1 MGNVIES
8 VKVINNAAR
17 TLLAISLLGILGGG
31 GAWTYWVLTEQ
42 QRKNSVAERELLDLQ
57 DRLGQVT
64 HSLQE
69 SETKRVALEKE
80 IAEKIIE
87 IEKLNTS
94 MQLLK
99 VNQRLARLEVLGVEK
114 VGDAEQVKS
123 KVRFV
128 ELSPGGEPLS
138 DGKVFEFDGDVIY
151 IDNWVVQFDDK
162 FVEAADIEKG
172 TSLCLFRRIFSESQ
186 APEKGFSLDEVG
198 MRPQAYSRGGEM
210 TDFEKAIWTQF
221 WDIANDPDKAAS
233 MGIRAANGEAVSV
246 KVRAGASYNIRLRAS
261 GGLTIEPIGDSASG
275 S

>member
-8 VKVINNAAR
+8 VKVINSAAR
-17 TLLAISLLGILGGG
+17 TLLAIALFGVIGGG

-42 QRKNSVAERELLDLQ
+42 QRKNEIAERELLDLQ

-69 SETKRVALEKE
+69 SETKRVALEKD

-87 IEKLNTS
+87 IERLNTS

-99 VNQRLARLEVLGVEK
+99 VEQRLARLEVLAVEK
-114 VGDAEQVKS
+114 VGDTDQVKS

-128 ELSPGGEPLS
+128 ELSPGGEPIS
-138 DGKVFEFDGDVIY
+138 EGKVFDFDGDVIY
-151 IDNWVVQFDDK
+151 IDNWVVQFEDK

-186 APEKGFSLDEVG
+186 SPEKGFSLDEVG

-210 TDFEKAIWTQF
+210 TDFEKTIWTQF

-246 KVRAGASYNIRLRAS
+246 KVRPGVSYNVRLRAS
-261 GGLTIEPIGDSASG
+261 GGLTIEPIGESSSG

>member
-8 VKVINNAAR
+8 VKVINSAVR
-17 TLLAISLLGILGGG
+17 TLLAVAVLGILGGG

>member
-8 VKVINNAAR
+8 VKVINSAAR
-17 TLLAISLLGILGGG
+17 TLLAIALFGVLGGG

-42 QRKNSVAERELLDLQ
+42 QRKNAVAERELLDLQ

-69 SETKRVALEKE
+69 SETKRVALEKD

-87 IEKLNTS
+87 IERLNTS

-99 VNQRLARLEVLGVEK
+99 VDQRLARLEVLGVEK
-114 VGDAEQVKS
+114 VGDTEQMKS

-128 ELSPGGEPLS
+128 ELSSGGEPMS
-138 DGKVFEFDGDVIY
+138 EGKVFDFDGDVIY
-151 IDNWVVQFDDK
+151 IDNWVVQFEDK

-186 APEKGFSLDEVG
+186 SPEKGFSLDEVG

-210 TDFEKAIWTQF
+210 TDFEKTIWTQF

-233 MGIRAANGEAVSV
+233 MGIQIGRAHV
-246 KVRAGASYNIRLRAS
+246 
-261 GGLTIEPIGDSASG
+261 
-275 S
+275 

>member
-8 VKVINNAAR
+8 VKVINSAVR
-17 TLLAISLLGILGGG
+17 TLLAVAVLGILGGG
-31 GAWTYWVLTEQ
+31 GALTYWVLTEQ
-42 QRKNSVAERELLDLQ
+42 QRKNAVAERELLDLQ

-198 MRPQAYSRGGEM
+198 MRPQAYSRGGAM

>member
-1 MGNVIES
+1 
-8 VKVINNAAR
+8 
-17 TLLAISLLGILGGG
+17 
-31 GAWTYWVLTEQ
+31 
-42 QRKNSVAERELLDLQ
+42 
-57 DRLGQVT
+57 
-64 HSLQE
+64 
-69 SETKRVALEKE
+69 
-80 IAEKIIE
+80 
-87 IEKLNTS
+87 
-94 MQLLK
+94 
-99 VNQRLARLEVLGVEK
+99 
-114 VGDAEQVKS
+114 
-123 KVRFV
+123 VRFV

-233 MGIRAANGEAVSV
+233 MGIRAANGEAISV

>member
-8 VKVINNAAR
+8 VKVINSAAR
-17 TLLAISLLGILGGG
+17 TLLAFALFGVIGGG

-42 QRKNSVAERELLDLQ
+42 QRKNAIAERELLDLQ

-69 SETKRVALEKE
+69 SETKRVALEKD

-87 IEKLNTS
+87 IERLNTS

-99 VNQRLARLEVLGVEK
+99 VEQRLARLEVLGVEK
-114 VGDAEQVKS
+114 VGDTEQIKS

-128 ELSPGGEPLS
+128 ELSPGGEPIS
-138 DGKVFEFDGDVIY
+138 EGKVFDFDGDVIY
-151 IDNWVVQFDDK
+151 IDNWVVQFEDK

-186 APEKGFSLDEVG
+186 SPEKGFSLDEVG

-210 TDFEKAIWTQF
+210 TDFEKTIWTQF
-221 WDIANDPDKAAS
+221 WDIANDPEKAAS

-246 KVRAGASYNIRLRAS
+246 KVRPGASYNIRLRAS
-261 GGLTIEPIGDSASG
+261 GGLTIEPLGESSSG

>member
-8 VKVINNAAR
+8 VKVINSAVR
-17 TLLAISLLGILGGG
+17 TLLAVAVLGILGGG

-57 DRLGQVT
+57 DRLGQVM

-114 VGDAEQVKS
+114 VGDAEQVRS